1 MHLLPNGNVYVS
13 MKFGRDESELTPLD
27 IMTSSIIRRGGS
39 INTNSRKS
47 LDKIS
52 PYLAKRM
59 IGYSNLP
66 I

>member
-27 IMTSSIIRRGGS
+27 ILTSRIIRRGGS
-39 INTNSRKS
+39 LNTNSRKS